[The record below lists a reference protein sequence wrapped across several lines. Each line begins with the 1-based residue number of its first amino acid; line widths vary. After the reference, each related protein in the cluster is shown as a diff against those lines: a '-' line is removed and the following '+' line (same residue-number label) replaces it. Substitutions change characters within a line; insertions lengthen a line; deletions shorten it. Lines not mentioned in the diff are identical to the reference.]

1 MNKKLQNKPLSKSDF
16 DYIVNPIIECVDNC
30 LTAVRAAEVKGLGD
44 AAIFVEA
51 LCRVTESE
59 IKGLEYIKEVTDK
72 YSKALAKNMVMK
84 FTHEEYMLGRDL
96 IDVLSDFI
104 KKRSYGTIKK
114 ACELAL
120 EIKGVK

>member
-16 DYIVNPIIECVDNC
+16 DYIVNPIIECVENC
-30 LTAVRAAEVKGLGD
+30 LAAVRVEEVKGLGD

-59 IKGLEYIKEVTDK
+59 IKGLEYIKEVTEK

-84 FTHEEYMLGRDL
+84 FTHEEYMLGKDL
-96 IDVLSDFI
+96 IVVLSDFV

-120 EIKGVK
+120 EMKGV

>member
-16 DYIVNPIIECVDNC
+16 DYIINPIIKCVDNC

-44 AAIFVEA
+44 AAIFVDA

-72 YSKALAKNMVMK
+72 YSKALSKNMVMK
-84 FTHEEYMLGRDL
+84 FTHGEYMLGRDL

-104 KKRSYGTIKK
+104 KSAPTVQLKKRANWRLK
-114 ACELAL
+114 
-120 EIKGVK
+120 

>member
-16 DYIVNPIIECVDNC
+16 DYIVNPINECVDNC

-59 IKGLEYIKEVTDK
+59 IKGLEYIKVVTDK